1 MGQFLEPFSYPA
13 IVTYMDLVIDVVLVF
28 LMLTLKHCTLF
39 SSVSTVDF
47 KQLNFSWLL
56 SVLRIINNENGFPFL
71 HKTPSISINWNILLR
86 KTIILWTGVQS
97 VTIFKTQRKS
107 SIFKKMFFSEINEI
121 HSSSSNPGNLHFLFF
136 MCCWLIFFLITFVD
150 CSIKLRVQISLFS
163 TSKDDQPKTPEWNQ
177 LPMQGKL
184 LRASQA
190 LI

>member
-1 MGQFLEPFSYPA
+1 MGQFLEPFSYLA

-71 HKTPSISINWNILLR
+71 HKTPSIYINWNILLR

-97 VTIFKTQRKS
+97 ETIFKTQRKS

-121 HSSSSNPGNLHFLFF
+121 HSSSSNPGHLHFLFF
-136 MCCWLIFFLITFVD
+136 MCCWLNFF
-150 CSIKLRVQISLFS
+150 
-163 TSKDDQPKTPEWNQ
+163 W
-177 LPMQGKL
+177 
-184 LRASQA
+184 
-190 LI
+190 